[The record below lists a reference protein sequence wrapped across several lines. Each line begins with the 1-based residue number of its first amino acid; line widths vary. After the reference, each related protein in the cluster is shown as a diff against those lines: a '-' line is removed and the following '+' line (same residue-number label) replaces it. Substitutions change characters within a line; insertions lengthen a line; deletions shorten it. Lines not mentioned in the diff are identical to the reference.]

1 MERLLLLHDRLPFT
15 IIGLLALILLWGLV
29 DLLRARVSQGLLAL
43 LWIGQL
49 LICAQALLGF
59 ILLLADLRHPHLALH
74 LIYGLLSL
82 FLLPATHYSIS
93 GRSGRGE
100 VAALLACC
108 FVLLIVLLRA
118 SATAV

>member
-15 IIGLLALILLWGLV
+15 IIALLILLLLWGLV
-29 DLLRARVSQGLLAL
+29 DLVRARVSQGLLAL

-59 ILLLADLRHPHLALH
+59 ILLLANLRHPHLALH

-82 FLLPATHYSIS
+82 LLLPATRYYIR

-100 VAALLACC
+100 VATLLACG
-108 FVLLIVLLRA
+108 FVLLIIILRA
-118 SATAV
+118 STTAL

>member
-29 DLLRARVSQGLLAL
+29 DLVRARVSQGLLAL

-59 ILLLADLRHPHLALH
+59 ILLLANLRHPHLALH

-82 FLLPATHYSIS
+82 LLLPATRFYTK
-93 GRSGRGE
+93 GRSGRGV
-100 VAALLACC
+100 VATLLACS
-108 FVLLIVLLRA
+108 FVLLIVVLRA
-118 SATAV
+118 SATAL

>member
-15 IIGLLALILLWGLV
+15 IIALLALLLLWGMV
-29 DLLRARVSQGLLAL
+29 DLIRARVSQGLLAL

-59 ILLLADLRHPHLALH
+59 ILLLTDLHHPRLALH

-82 FLLPATHYSIS
+82 LLLPSTLYYIR

-100 VAALLACC
+100 VATLLICC
-108 FVLLIVLLRA
+108 FVLLIVILRA